1 MELQLKNGDYIPD
14 EKGGVVRLDGDAALL
29 QRVLFRLSA
38 RRGGLSMLPEL
49 GSQLYL
55 LGRERPEARLSAARQ
70 YAAEAVRPEGLTV
83 EDYFDD
89 IYLSYRL
96 KACKPNA
103 EIFEKVIASSHIV
116 PQETLFFDDSQKNL
130 DTAAALGFKTHLV
143 TPDCGIIDF
152 FNSRP

>member
-70 YAAEAVRPEGLTV
+70 HAAEAVQPEGLTV
-83 EDYFDD
+83 EDV
-89 IYLSYRL
+89 RL
-96 KACKPNA
+96 TDRGGGRMDLTVWLRG
-103 EIFEKVIASSHIV
+103 E
-116 PQETLFFDDSQKNL
+116 D
-130 DTAAALGFKTHLV
+130 AALTATVAL
-143 TPDCGIIDF
+143 
-152 FNSRP
+152 

>member
-70 YAAEAVRPEGLTV
+70 YAAEAVQPEGLTV
-83 EDYFDD
+83 EDV
-89 IYLSYRL
+89 RL
-96 KACKPNA
+96 TDRGGGRMDLTVWLRG
-103 EIFEKVIASSHIV
+103 E
-116 PQETLFFDDSQKNL
+116 D
-130 DTAAALGFKTHLV
+130 AALTATVAL
-143 TPDCGIIDF
+143 
-152 FNSRP
+152 

>member
-70 YAAEAVRPEGLTV
+70 YVAEAVQPEGLAV
-83 EDYFDD
+83 EDV
-89 IYLSYRL
+89 RL
-96 KACKPNA
+96 TDRGGGRMDLTVWLRG
-103 EIFEKVIASSHIV
+103 E
-116 PQETLFFDDSQKNL
+116 D
-130 DTAAALGFKTHLV
+130 AALTATVAL
-143 TPDCGIIDF
+143 
-152 FNSRP
+152 

>member
-83 EDYFDD
+83 EDV
-89 IYLSYRL
+89 RL
-96 KACKPNA
+96 TDRGGGRMDLTVWLRG
-103 EIFEKVIASSHIV
+103 E
-116 PQETLFFDDSQKNL
+116 D
-130 DTAAALGFKTHLV
+130 AALTATVAL
-143 TPDCGIIDF
+143 
-152 FNSRP
+152 

>member
-14 EKGGVVRLDGDAALL
+14 EKGGVVRLDGDAVLL

-70 YAAEAVRPEGLTV
+70 YAAETVQPEGLTV
-83 EDYFDD
+83 EDV
-89 IYLSYRL
+89 RL
-96 KACKPNA
+96 TDRGGGRMDLTVWLRG
-103 EIFEKVIASSHIV
+103 E
-116 PQETLFFDDSQKNL
+116 D
-130 DTAAALGFKTHLV
+130 AALTATVAL
-143 TPDCGIIDF
+143 
-152 FNSRP
+152 

>member
-55 LGRERPEARLSAARQ
+55 LGRERPEARLSAAWQ
-70 YAAEAVRPEGLTV
+70 YAAQAVQPEGLTV
-83 EDYFDD
+83 EDV
-89 IYLSYRL
+89 RL
-96 KACKPNA
+96 TDRGGGRMDLTVWLRG
-103 EIFEKVIASSHIV
+103 E
-116 PQETLFFDDSQKNL
+116 D
-130 DTAAALGFKTHLV
+130 AALTATVAL
-143 TPDCGIIDF
+143 
-152 FNSRP
+152 

>member
-14 EKGGVVRLDGDAALL
+14 EKGGVVRLDGDEALL

-70 YAAEAVRPEGLTV
+70 YAAEAVQPEGLTV
-83 EDYFDD
+83 EDV
-89 IYLSYRL
+89 RL
-96 KACKPNA
+96 TDRGGGRMDLTVWLRGEN
-103 EIFEKVIASSHIV
+103 
-116 PQETLFFDDSQKNL
+116 
-130 DTAAALGFKTHLV
+130 AALTATV
-143 TPDCGIIDF
+143 TL
-152 FNSRP
+152 

>member
-55 LGRERPEARLSAARQ
+55 LGRERPEARPSAARQ
-70 YAAEAVRPEGLTV
+70 YAAEAVQPEGLTV
-83 EDYFDD
+83 EDV
-89 IYLSYRL
+89 RL
-96 KACKPNA
+96 TDRGGGRMDLTVWLRGEN
-103 EIFEKVIASSHIV
+103 
-116 PQETLFFDDSQKNL
+116 
-130 DTAAALGFKTHLV
+130 AALTATV
-143 TPDCGIIDF
+143 TL
-152 FNSRP
+152 

>member
-83 EDYFDD
+83 EDV
-89 IYLSYRL
+89 RL
-96 KACKPNA
+96 TDRGGGRMDLTVWLRGEDAA
-103 EIFEKVIASSHIV
+103 
-116 PQETLFFDDSQKNL
+116 L
-130 DTAAALGFKTHLV
+130 TAAVAL
-143 TPDCGIIDF
+143 
-152 FNSRP
+152 

>member
-70 YAAEAVRPEGLTV
+70 YAAEAVQPEGLTV
-83 EDYFDD
+83 EDV
-89 IYLSYRL
+89 RL
-96 KACKPNA
+96 TDRGGGRMDLTVWLRG
-103 EIFEKVIASSHIV
+103 EG
-116 PQETLFFDDSQKNL
+116 
-130 DTAAALGFKTHLV
+130 AALTATVAL
-143 TPDCGIIDF
+143 
-152 FNSRP
+152 

>member
-38 RRGGLSMLPEL
+38 RRGGLSRLPEM

-70 YAAEAVRPEGLTV
+70 YAAEAVQPEGLTV
-83 EDYFDD
+83 EDVCLTDRGGGRMD
-89 IYLSYRL
+89 LTVWLRG
-96 KACKPNA
+96 
-103 EIFEKVIASSHIV
+103 E
-116 PQETLFFDDSQKNL
+116 D
-130 DTAAALGFKTHLV
+130 AALTATVAL
-143 TPDCGIIDF
+143 
-152 FNSRP
+152 

>member
-70 YAAEAVRPEGLTV
+70 YAAEAVQPEGLTV
-83 EDYFDD
+83 EDV
-89 IYLSYRL
+89 RL
-96 KACKPNA
+96 TDRGGGRMDLTVWLRGEN
-103 EIFEKVIASSHIV
+103 
-116 PQETLFFDDSQKNL
+116 
-130 DTAAALGFKTHLV
+130 AALTATV
-143 TPDCGIIDF
+143 TL
-152 FNSRP
+152 

>member
-14 EKGGVVRLDGDAALL
+14 EKGGVVRLDGDEALL

-70 YAAEAVRPEGLTV
+70 YAAEAVQPEGLTV
-83 EDYFDD
+83 EDV
-89 IYLSYRL
+89 RL
-96 KACKPNA
+96 PDRGGGRMDLTVWLRG
-103 EIFEKVIASSHIV
+103 E
-116 PQETLFFDDSQKNL
+116 D
-130 DTAAALGFKTHLV
+130 AALTATVAL
-143 TPDCGIIDF
+143 
-152 FNSRP
+152 

>member
-55 LGRERPEARLSAARQ
+55 LGRERPEDRLSAARQ
-70 YAAEAVRPEGLTV
+70 YAAEAVRPDPEIA
-83 EDYFDD
+83 ERYEARYRQFAR
-89 IYLSYRL
+89 IYPAL
-96 KACKPNA
+96 KDV
-103 EIFEKVIASSHIV
+103 F
-116 PQETLFFDDSQKNL
+116 PQLL
-130 DTAAALGFKTHLV
+130 
-143 TPDCGIIDF
+143 
-152 FNSRP
+152 

>member
-70 YAAEAVRPEGLTV
+70 YAAEAVQPEGVTV
-83 EDYFDD
+83 EDV
-89 IYLSYRL
+89 RL
-96 KACKPNA
+96 TDRGGGRMDLTVWLRG
-103 EIFEKVIASSHIV
+103 E
-116 PQETLFFDDSQKNL
+116 D
-130 DTAAALGFKTHLV
+130 AALTATVAL
-143 TPDCGIIDF
+143 
-152 FNSRP
+152 